1 MHRIAVFLL
10 ILFLLIT
17 LSAQSKATDGIGKV
31 ENPQFL
37 SKMAVLIS
45 GGAHR
50 FIFQSSNLLIANNT
64 DVFIYLYNEST
75 PVISSSITSYFY
87 SRGAQ
92 FVNITVVDARIERR
106 KLEYAVGDKRMSDIT
121 DFLYAG
127 HWKPYSIMLLL
138 RHYAY
143 MAALRHEKS
152 QKIFKYSRFLY
163 QQEDNAYFTPQPI
176 TIPSQPIVDKYKKVS
191 EKVPLVV
198 VSKYCPYGSLSD
210 KIFFSNRLG
219 AEHLFGNSYSIFVQY
234 MRMWI
239 EQKED
244 VRSMVTPMQT
254 GALIRGYL
262 GKKKVKIE
270 KDEFY
275 RTELQHINGTLCIS
289 DASSK
294 CGPKNFTSQVKLPI
308 CEPID
313 DDVYI

>member
-1 MHRIAVFLL
+1 
-10 ILFLLIT
+10 
-17 LSAQSKATDGIGKV
+17 
-31 ENPQFL
+31 
-37 SKMAVLIS
+37 MAVLIS
-45 GGAHR
+45 GAAHR

-75 PVISSSITSYFY
+75 LVTSSSILTYFY

-92 FVNITVVDARIERR
+92 FVNITVVDDGIERR
-106 KLEYAVGDKRMSDIT
+106 KLENAVGEKRMSDIT

-127 HWKPYSIMLLL
+127 HWKPNSIILLL

-152 QKIFKYSRFLY
+152 QKIFKYSRFHY
-163 QQEDNAYFTPQPI
+163 QQEDNAYFTPKPV
-176 TIPSQPIVDKYKKVS
+176 TIPSQLIVDKYKKIT

-219 AEHLFGNSYSIFVQY
+219 AEHLFGNSYSTFVQY

-254 GALIRGYL
+254 GALIKGYL

-275 RTELQHINGTLCIS
+275 RTELQHNINGNLCIS

-294 CGPKNFTSQVKLPI
+294 CGPKNFTSQLKLSI
-308 CEPID
+308 CEPIVD
-313 DDVYI
+313 DI